1 VPNTD
6 TLTKAK
12 SALQLV
18 HARASPYVK
27 RRHRVGGLMLAN
39 STAVRHIF
47 DRTLGL
53 YDRLM
58 ERKVSWVHRA
68 KSDH

>member
-1 VPNTD
+1 M
-6 TLTKAK
+6 
-12 SALQLV
+12 
-18 HARASPYVK
+18 HARASPYVQQ
-27 RRHRVGGLMLAN
+27 RHRVGGLMLAN

-58 ERKVSWVHRA
+58 ERKVTC
-68 KSDH
+68 SDRSNIQSEAACSNSTGGRLIQQ

>member
-1 VPNTD
+1 M
-6 TLTKAK
+6 
-12 SALQLV
+12 
-18 HARASPYVK
+18 HARASPYVA

-58 ERKVSWVHRA
+58 ERKVGRA
-68 KSDH
+68 AFAHVT

>member
-1 VPNTD
+1 M
-6 TLTKAK
+6 
-12 SALQLV
+12 
-18 HARASPYVK
+18 HARASPYVE
-27 RRHRVGGLMLAN
+27 RRHRVGGVMLAN

-58 ERKVSWVHRA
+58 ERKVGRA
-68 KSDH
+68 DFCRCTFTAARTSSMSGR

>member
-1 VPNTD
+1 
-6 TLTKAK
+6 
-12 SALQLV
+12 
-18 HARASPYVK
+18 
-27 RRHRVGGLMLAN
+27 VGGLMLAN

-58 ERKVSWVHRA
+58 ERKVGRA
-68 KSDH
+68 DFADITSLQHAPVTQAADWLLRY

>member
-1 VPNTD
+1 M
-6 TLTKAK
+6 
-12 SALQLV
+12 
-18 HARASPYVK
+18 
-27 RRHRVGGLMLAN
+27 GGLMLAN

-58 ERKVSWVHRA
+58 ERKVTFEDAVMPHGTCTVVV
-68 KSDH
+68 